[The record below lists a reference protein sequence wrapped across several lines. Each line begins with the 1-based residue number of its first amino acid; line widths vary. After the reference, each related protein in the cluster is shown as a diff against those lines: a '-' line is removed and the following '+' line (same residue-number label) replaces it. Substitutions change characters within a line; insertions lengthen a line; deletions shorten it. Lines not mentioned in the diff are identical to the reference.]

1 MRTQWAVLPVILLAV
16 SSGAAQQILSSSLP
30 VATNADDPTPTIFYA
45 GPGVASPELVAPAV
59 SVSLP
64 KGCNRL
70 DGIVKLSGVVDATGT
85 LRDMKLLRAD
95 DPRLGD
101 FASGLVSAAK
111 IKPGTHNGAPS
122 SMAVE
127 VTVGLQTCVPTV
139 KEIEKGEKNGLILR
153 AHPFI
158 LLGLVP
164 APSPQP
170 ESRAATSSPKA
181 PLVSVDTGKPYE
193 VGGTISAPVP
203 IFQPDPKITDYAKR
217 NRIKGDCVIGAV
229 IDADGI
235 PQDLR
240 VVKSLEPGLDR
251 MSAET
256 LKTWRFK
263 PALRDGK
270 TPVAAEVTF
279 VVSIN
284 DYRGYFAPFVNLLP
298 KPSSDVLAS
307 ATAVAD
313 HSVTPPVILNGDE
326 VMPDYPPYARM
337 NHISGVCVVG
347 LFVGTDGVPQD
358 VHVIKSLDPNVDE
371 DVVDAIKQLRFKPA
385 LKDGTTPVGVNLV
398 IPYNL
403 KLRHKWTLFEH

>member
-1 MRTQWAVLPVILLAV
+1 MHIRCVVLPVILLAA
-16 SSGAAQQILSSSLP
+16 SSTVAPQVLPSSVPAASNVQNS
-30 VATNADDPTPTIFYA
+30 TPTIYYI
-45 GPGVASPELVAPAV
+45 GPGVSSPELMPPAV
-59 SVSLP
+59 SVSMP
-64 KGCNRL
+64 KNCSRL
-70 DGIVKLSGVVDATGT
+70 DGMVRFSAVVDATGT

-101 FASGLVSAAK
+101 FASGLISTAQ
-111 IKPGTHNGAPS
+111 IKPGTHNGVS
-122 SMAVE
+122 VSMAVD
-127 VTVGLQTCVPTV
+127 VTVGLQTCVPTA
-139 KEIEKGEKNGLILR
+139 KEIEKGEKNKLILR

-158 LLGLVP
+158 VLGLAP
-164 APSPQP
+164 APVASP
-170 ESRAATSSPKA
+170 ESSAATNGPKA
-181 PLVSVDTGKPYE
+181 PLASGETGKPYV
-193 VGGTISAPVP
+193 VGGAISAPVP
-203 IFQPDPKITDYAKR
+203 IFQPDLKITNYAKR
-217 NRIKGDCVIGAV
+217 NRIRGDCVIGAV

-235 PQDLR
+235 PQDLH
-240 VVKSLEPGLDR
+240 VVKGLEPRLDR
-251 MSAET
+251 ESVET

-270 TPVAAEVTF
+270 TPVATEVTF

-284 DYRGYFAPFVNLLP
+284 VYGGYFAPFVNLLP
-298 KPSSDVLAS
+298 KPSSEVLAS

-337 NHISGVCVVG
+337 NEISGVCVVG

-358 VHVIKSLDPNVDE
+358 VHVIKGLDPNVDQ

-403 KLRHKWTLFEH
+403 KLRHKWTLF

>member
-1 MRTQWAVLPVILLAV
+1 MRTQWAFLPVVLLAA
-16 SSGAAQQILSSSLP
+16 SSVAAQQVMPPSLP
-30 VATNADDPTPTIFYA
+30 TATNVHESTPTIYYA
-45 GPGVASPELVAPAV
+45 GPEVTPPELSSPAV

-64 KGCNRL
+64 KNCNRL
-70 DGIVKLSGVVDATGT
+70 DGIVRLSGVVDATGT

-101 FASGLVSAAK
+101 FASGFVLAAR
-111 IKPGTHNGAPS
+111 ITPATHNGVS
-122 SMAVE
+122 VSVAVE
-127 VTVGLQTCVPTV
+127 VTVGLQTCVPTA
-139 KEIEKGEKNGLILR
+139 KEIEKGENKLILR

-158 LLGLVP
+158 VLGLAP
-164 APSPQP
+164 APSAQL
-170 ESRAATSSPKA
+170 ESSAVTDGPKA
-181 PLVSVDTGKPYE
+181 PLASGKTDKPYE
-193 VGGTISAPVP
+193 VGGAISAPIP
-203 IFQPDPKITDYAKR
+203 IFQPDLKITNYAKR
-217 NRIKGDCVIGAV
+217 NRIRGDCVIGAI

-235 PQDLR
+235 PQDLH

-251 MSAET
+251 DSVET

-263 PALRDGK
+263 PALKDGK
-270 TPVAAEVTF
+270 TPVAAEVTL

-284 DYRGYFAPFVNLLP
+284 VYGGYFAPFVNLLP
-298 KPSSDVLAS
+298 KPPNEVLAS
-307 ATAVAD
+307 AKAVAD
-313 HSVTPPVILNGDE
+313 HSVTAPVILNGDE

-337 NHISGVCVVG
+337 NQISGVCVVG

-371 DVVDAIKQLRFKPA
+371 DVVDAVKRLRFKPA

-403 KLRHKWTLFEH
+403 KLRHKWTLF